1 MAEELDQYKHTCANQ
16 QALIQQAIGKGP
28 ANNTEACLQHEISR
42 LTGENFDLRERIETL
57 NDHKKQLKL
66 MLKTYRKKL
75 ADAGEA
81 VPDLSAAMAAAAA
94 SQESP
99 SSQQQ
104 HHSDIM
110 SPVVIKKEH
119 DYLGLFEY
127 NMNHEAEIMRA
138 LIYGKT
144 LIMGRCGGIGASLF
158 IS

>member
-1 MAEELDQYKHTCANQ
+1 M
-16 QALIQQAIGKGP
+16 
-28 ANNTEACLQHEISR
+28 
-42 LTGENFDLRERIETL
+42 TGENFDLRERIEVL

-81 VPDLSAAMAAAAA
+81 VPDLTTAMAAAAA
-94 SQESP
+94 ASNAESGGNP
-99 SSQQQ
+99 ESGNAN
-104 HHSDIM
+104 HHDIM

-138 LIYGKT
+138 LIYGE
-144 LIMGRCGGIGASLF
+144 CGSTNFLQNLF
-158 IS
+158 FLQNVFCDGTSSIRK